1 MNIYYLC
8 TQQRQI
14 RISMNSPKIAL
25 VKQEVYQDL
34 YVCPTSEKDAGNI
47 LFSSQGRVG
56 PIALMAE
63 LGADFYIV
71 HEEPQWE
78 TQLYRKVIPHLA
90 KHLYLLKTQTLDKIP
105 GQEFKRPG
113 SAHANGDFA
122 VSCYSV
128 DWGAYD
134 IVISINISLPT
145 ALVRQYPHTLFAYM
159 IGEANMATRTAR
171 FGYDVTLN
179 QLARG
184 IVEYRQEHGPFASR
198 AELKKVPRLGP
209 AAYQQCAGFLRIPG
223 AANPL
228 DNTAVHPESYKIVER
243 MAADAGCTVA
253 ELIASP
259 EKRRGIDI
267 RKYVTDTVG
276 LPTLTDIM
284 DELDKP
290 GRDMRGQAE
299 DFEFDPNV
307 TSIDNLAEGME
318 LPGIITNITNF
329 GAFVDIGVHQDGLVH
344 ISQLSDSF
352 VTDPTQ
358 VVRLRQHV
366 MVRVLGVDRK
376 RKRISLS
383 MKGLRKH
390 G

>member
-1 MNIYYLC
+1 MN
-8 TQQRQI
+8 T
-14 RISMNSPKIAL
+14 PKIAL

-113 SAHANGDFA
+113 SPHANGDFA

-145 ALVRQYPHTLFAYM
+145 ALIRQYPRTLFAYM
-159 IGEANMATRTAR
+159 IGEANMATHTAR
-171 FGYDVTLN
+171 FGYDVTLD

-184 IVEYRQEHGPFASR
+184 IVTETCGAVDFPYTFVGGNTLERIMADKLGRPSRNHGVFMEINSTKERPVTRVPDHFKPLEEAGQEIILHRQLIFENLTNIYDAKYFVKMGGRTIRGNSVAEAISLGTLAIMNRDEVIHKELISDACNVKTMDEAVSLIRRLENDPDEYRRLLQEQQQNLTRLFFLLP
-198 AELKKVPRLGP
+198 LKSLENCLKDKRRRNRP
-209 AAYQQCAGFLRIPG
+209 ARHNLVSKL
-223 AANPL
+223 L
-228 DNTAVHPESYKIVER
+228 DR
-243 MAADAGCTVA
+243 MA
-253 ELIASP
+253 
-259 EKRRGIDI
+259 
-267 RKYVTDTVG
+267 
-276 LPTLTDIM
+276 
-284 DELDKP
+284 
-290 GRDMRGQAE
+290 
-299 DFEFDPNV
+299 F
-307 TSIDNLAEGME
+307 
-318 LPGIITNITNF
+318 
-329 GAFVDIGVHQDGLVH
+329 IG
-344 ISQLSDSF
+344 
-352 VTDPTQ
+352 
-358 VVRLRQHV
+358 
-366 MVRVLGVDRK
+366 
-376 RKRISLS
+376 
-383 MKGLRKH
+383 
-390 G
+390 